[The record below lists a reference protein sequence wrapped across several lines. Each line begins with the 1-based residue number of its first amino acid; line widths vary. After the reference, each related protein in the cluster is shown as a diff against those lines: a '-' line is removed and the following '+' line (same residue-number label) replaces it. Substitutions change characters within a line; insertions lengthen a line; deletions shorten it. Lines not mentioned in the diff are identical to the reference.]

1 MPTLPIQEV
10 AYNTIQITASN
21 VNFKYVEISY
31 YEVYNYNPNDNTYTG
46 IRFKRMTIPVDNISA
61 TFEQDTN
68 ADSLET
74 MVSLVIKNGTHT
86 VIAWNSN
93 DWSIG
98 LSGPFQYAELNTYY
112 EAIRD
117 ITLA

>member
-1 MPTLPIQEV
+1 MALLPIQEV
-10 AYNTIQITASN
+10 AFNTVQIVPAN
-21 VNFKYVEISY
+21 VNFKFVEISY
-31 YEVYNYNPNDNTYTG
+31 YEVYNYNPNDNTYSG
-46 IRFKRMTIPVDNISA
+46 IRFKRITIPVDNVSA

-98 LSGPFQYAELNTYY
+98 GSGPFQYTELNTYY
-112 EAIRD
+112 ELIRD
-117 ITLA
+117 MTLA